1 MERLWIKY
9 PAMQCLR
16 YLVVVSLSRR
26 DYNLIELPKVLS
38 LLHRKNHN
46 NCNNVR
52 QQGVKELNKDLKY
65 VGQTYPI
72 HDAPQK
78 VRGELVYVS
87 DLSLPKMLYAKLLL
101 SPIAHGQIKVID
113 TSSAEALPGVI
124 RVFTY
129 LNSPNKTYSR
139 YRIIPDQEFCL
150 EDEHLFTEKVRFV
163 GDRIAAVVATSLET
177 AKEAL
182 ALIRV
187 EFEILPVLSTLEEA
201 LQDNETKIHPE
212 GNVIHQ
218 FDYKQGEQAFILND
232 CLVIETTTH
241 TQKVHHAALETHVC
255 VADFNSSGKLTIW
268 AACQGVFG
276 VRTIVAD
283 LLELNYNMVR
293 VIKMPVGGS
302 FGGKQEA
309 ILEPITAFLAK
320 EVRRPVKLILDRK
333 ESIIATMTRPATST
347 RIQTKVTK
355 DGILADCS
363 VVTIFDAGAYAT
375 SSVDNAHAMSKKICR
390 LYRIP
395 YYQHQSKVVYT
406 NTPVAG
412 GARGWGAPEIMTAL
426 EIHMD
431 AVAKRLTMDLVE
443 FRLKN
448 LVHPYDKDKA
458 SHLSLGNARV
468 IECLEKGVAAFGW
481 SARYNKEPDQS
492 RYRRGV
498 GFACGAHKNG
508 MYGGFPEHSTMTL
521 KMNEDGS
528 FILNTGLHD
537 LGCGTITSIKLIV
550 AEVLDINPSYIT
562 ALEADTEYGPYD
574 FGSYGSRVTYICG
587 ACAYEVAKRVKEI
600 ILECASHIFR
610 KPKQY
615 LEVAN
620 GKVWII
626 GQEQQMISYREIAT
640 TAKIKDNTD
649 IVITH
654 TYHGTSNPGVY
665 AVHFAE
671 VEVDTMTGRVK
682 VTDYLAVHDIGKAIN
697 PGMVEGQIQGG
708 VQMGIGYALYEEVKI
723 SRNGSILNSSF
734 ANYHVLNAPDMPLV
748 KTLLI
753 EQGGDDGPYGAKS
766 VGEIAFVPVA
776 AAVINAVN
784 NALGIALSDMPLTP
798 EKIVAALPSRPV
810 IQN

>member
-1 MERLWIKY
+1 
-9 PAMQCLR
+9 
-16 YLVVVSLSRR
+16 
-26 DYNLIELPKVLS
+26 
-38 LLHRKNHN
+38 
-46 NCNNVR
+46 
-52 QQGVKELNKDLKY
+52 VKILNKELKY
-65 VGQTYPI
+65 VGQTFPI

-87 DLSLPKMLYAKLLL
+87 DMKLPNMLYAKLLL
-101 SPIAHGQIKVID
+101 SPIAHGLIKKID
-113 TSSAEALPGVI
+113 TSRAEALPGVI

-129 LNSPNKTYSR
+129 LNTPNKTYSR
-139 YRIIPDQEFCL
+139 YRIIPNQDFCL
-150 EDEHLFTEKVRFV
+150 EDERLFTEKARFV

-177 AKEAL
+177 AQQAIS
-182 ALIRV
+182 LIQV
-187 EFEILPVLSTLEEA
+187 DYEVLPVLITPEEA
-201 LQDNETKIHPE
+201 LQDNNTRIHPA
-212 GNVIHQ
+212 GNLIYQ
-218 FDYKQGEQAFILND
+218 YEFKMGELALHNND
-232 CLVIETTTH
+232 CVVVETTTR

-268 AACQGVFG
+268 AACQGAFG

-283 LLELNYNMVR
+283 LLELNYNKVR
-293 VIKMPVGGS
+293 VIKMPMGGS

-309 ILEPITAFLAK
+309 IVEPITAFLAWA
-320 EVRRPVKLILDRK
+320 VRRPVKLTFDRK
-333 ESIIATMTRPATST
+333 ESIIATMTRPATKT
-347 RIQTKVTK
+347 RIKTSVTR
-355 DGILADCS
+355 DGILKDCL
-363 VVTIFDAGAYAT
+363 VDTVLDAGAYAT
-375 SSVDNAHAMSKKICR
+375 SSVDNAYAMAKKICK

-395 YYQHQSKVVYT
+395 YYEHKGKIVYT

-431 AVAKRLTMDLVE
+431 AVAKRIAMDLVE

-448 LVHPYDKDKA
+448 LVHPYDTDKA
-458 SHLSLGNARV
+458 SSLSLGNARV
-468 IECLEKGVAAFGW
+468 IECLEKGAAGFGW
-481 SARYNKEPDQS
+481 NEKYYREPAKG
-492 RYRRGV
+492 RYRRGI
-498 GFACGAHKNG
+498 GLACAAHKNG

-537 LGCGTITSIKLIV
+537 LGCGTITSINQIA
-550 AEVLDINPSYIT
+550 AEVLDIDPSYIT
-562 ALEADTEYGPYD
+562 VLEADTEYGPYD

-587 ACAYEVAKRVKEI
+587 ACAFEAAKRVKEK
-600 ILECASHIFR
+600 ILESASLILR
-610 KPKQY
+610 QPTQY
-615 LEVAN
+615 LEAAN
-620 GKVWII
+620 GRVWII
-626 GQEQQMISYREIAT
+626 GHEQQTISYREIAT
-640 TAKIKDNTD
+640 IAKTKDNTD

-671 VEVDTMTGRVK
+671 VEVDTKTGKVK

-723 SRNGSILNSSF
+723 GNDGRILNSSF
-734 ANYHVLNAPDMPLV
+734 ANYHVVNAPDMPLV

-753 EQGGDDGPYGAKS
+753 EQGGDEGPYGAKS

-784 NALGIALSDMPLTP
+784 NALGTALSDMPLAP
-798 EKIVAALPSRPV
+798 EKIIAALQSR
-810 IQN
+810 

>member
-1 MERLWIKY
+1 MNE
-9 PAMQCLR
+9 
-16 YLVVVSLSRR
+16 
-26 DYNLIELPKVLS
+26 E
-38 LLHRKNHN
+38 
-46 NCNNVR
+46 
-52 QQGVKELNKDLKY
+52 LKY
-65 VGQTYPI
+65 VGQTFPI

-78 VRGELVYVS
+78 VSGELVYVS
-87 DLSLPKMLYAKLLL
+87 DLSLPNMLYAKLLL
-101 SPIAHGQIKVID
+101 SPIAHGLVKTID
-113 TSSAEALPGVI
+113 TSRAEALPGVI

-129 LNSPNKTYSR
+129 LNTPNKTYSR
-139 YRIIPDQEFCL
+139 YRIVPNQDFCL
-150 EDEHLFTEKVRFV
+150 EDERLFTEKARFV

-177 AKEAL
+177 AQEAVS
-182 ALIRV
+182 LIQV
-187 EFEILPVLSTLEEA
+187 DYEVLPVLSTPEEA
-201 LQDNETKIHPE
+201 LQDNNTRIHPA
-212 GNVIHQ
+212 GNLIYQ
-218 FDYKQGEQAFILND
+218 YEFQLGELGLHNND
-232 CLVIETTTH
+232 CLVVETTTH

-268 AACQGVFG
+268 AACQGAFG

-283 LLELNYNMVR
+283 LLELNYNKVR
-293 VIKMPVGGS
+293 VIKMPMGGS

-309 ILEPITAFLAK
+309 IIEPITAFLARA
-320 EVRRPVKLILDRK
+320 VRRPVKLLFDRT
-333 ESIIATMTRPATST
+333 ESIIATMTRPATKT
-347 RIQTKVTK
+347 RIKTSVTR
-355 DGILADCS
+355 DGILGDFI
-363 VVTIFDAGAYAT
+363 VDTVLDAGAYAT
-375 SSVDNAHAMSKKICR
+375 SSVDNAYAMAKKICK

-395 YYQHQSKVVYT
+395 YYEHKGKIVYT

-431 AVAKRLTMDLVE
+431 AVAKRISMDLVE

-448 LVHPYDKDKA
+448 LVHPYDIDKA
-458 SHLSLGNARV
+458 SSLSLGNARV
-468 IECLEKGVAAFGW
+468 IECLEKGAAEFGW
-481 SARYNKEPDQS
+481 NERHYREPDKG

-498 GFACGAHKNG
+498 GFACAAHKNG
-508 MYGGFPEHSTMTL
+508 MYGGFSEHSTMTL

-537 LGCGTITSIKLIV
+537 LGCGTITSINQIA
-550 AEVLDINPSYIT
+550 AEVLDIDPSYIT
-562 ALEADTEYGPYD
+562 VLEADTEYGPYD

-587 ACAYEVAKRVKEI
+587 ACAFEAAKRVKEK
-600 ILECASHIFR
+600 ILESASFILR

-615 LEVAN
+615 LKAAN

-626 GQEQQMISYREIAT
+626 GHEQQTISYREIAT
-640 TAKIKDNTD
+640 IAKTKDNTD

-671 VEVDTMTGRVK
+671 VEVDTKTGRVK

-708 VQMGIGYALYEEVKI
+708 VQMGLGYALYEEVKI
-723 SRNGSILNSSF
+723 GKDGKILNSSL
-734 ANYHVLNAPDMPLV
+734 ANYHVVNAPDMPLV

-753 EQGGDDGPYGAKS
+753 EQGGDEGPYGAKS

-784 NALGIALSDMPLTP
+784 NALGTALSDMPLTP
-798 EKIVAALPSRPV
+798 EKIVAALQSK
-810 IQN
+810 